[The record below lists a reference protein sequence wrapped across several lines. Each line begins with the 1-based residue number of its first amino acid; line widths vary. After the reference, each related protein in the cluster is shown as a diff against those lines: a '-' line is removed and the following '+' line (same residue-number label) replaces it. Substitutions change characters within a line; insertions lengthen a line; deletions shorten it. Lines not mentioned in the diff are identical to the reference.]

1 MKNKILLYTTA
12 LLLFLI
18 IAIPSTY
25 KVIKKHNTRLLINTI
40 KRIEEAAKYCYYNDS
55 CVEEQITL
63 EELYEK
69 TEIEEIKNLHIKG
82 SIRYDYEG
90 NLNLNLEAQGI
101 FILPDALTLEPIDY
115 PFTSQIDEKIENIEE
130 YCGSFYEK
138 SKNSL
143 DISEILW
150 ENIVLEIPISITNHK
165 SEDLLLKGNGWE
177 LVNEN
182 KEEIDPR
189 LAKLKELLDE
199 GKE

>member
-1 MKNKILLYTTA
+1 MNINLSKIPEIGLNVDENIVLNK
-12 LLLFLI
+12 
-18 IAIPSTY
+18 
-25 KVIKKHNTRLLINTI
+25 
-40 KRIEEAAKYCYYNDS
+40 
-55 CVEEQITL
+55 
-63 EELYEK
+63 ELYEK
-69 TEIEEIKNLHIKG
+69 TKIEEIKNLHVKG
-82 SIRYDYEG
+82 SVRYDYEG

>member
-1 MKNKILLYTTA
+1 MNINLSKIPETGLIVDEKIELNK
-12 LLLFLI
+12 
-18 IAIPSTY
+18 
-25 KVIKKHNTRLLINTI
+25 
-40 KRIEEAAKYCYYNDS
+40 D
-55 CVEEQITL
+55 
-63 EELYEK
+63 LYEK
-69 TEIEEIKNLHIKG
+69 TEIEEIKNLSIKG
-82 SIRYDYEG
+82 SVRYDYEG
-90 NLNLNLEAQGI
+90 ILNLNLEAQGI

-150 ENIVLEIPISITNHK
+150 ENIVLEIPISVTNHK

>member
-1 MKNKILLYTTA
+1 MNINLSKIPEIGLNVDENIVLNK
-12 LLLFLI
+12 
-18 IAIPSTY
+18 
-25 KVIKKHNTRLLINTI
+25 
-40 KRIEEAAKYCYYNDS
+40 
-55 CVEEQITL
+55 
-63 EELYEK
+63 ELYEK

>member
-1 MKNKILLYTTA
+1 M
-12 LLLFLI
+12 
-18 IAIPSTY
+18 
-25 KVIKKHNTRLLINTI
+25 
-40 KRIEEAAKYCYYNDS
+40 
-55 CVEEQITL
+55 
-63 EELYEK
+63 
-69 TEIEEIKNLHIKG
+69 
-82 SIRYDYEG
+82 EG
-90 NLNLNLEAQGI
+90 
-101 FILPDALTLEPIDY
+101 
-115 PFTSQIDEKIENIEE
+115 
-130 YCGSFYEK
+130 YCGNFYEK